1 MELAGSTKQIQVL
14 LFRTF
19 RIFFLYIFLIYGC
32 GLLNPWVQNRWIQR
46 ANYTLKQLESWS
58 SHPI

>member
-14 LFRTF
+14 LF
-19 RIFFLYIFLIYGC
+19 FFLIFLIHGC
-32 GLLNPWVQNRWIQR
+32 GLLNPWVQDRWIQR

-58 SHPI
+58 SHPT

>member
-1 MELAGSTKQIQVL
+1 MELADSTKQIQVL

-19 RIFFLYIFLIYGC
+19 WIFFIYIFLIYGR

-46 ANYTLKQLESWS
+46 ANYTLKQLES
-58 SHPI
+58 

>member
-14 LFRTF
+14 LFF
-19 RIFFLYIFLIYGC
+19 FFNIFNSWLWFVESLGA
-32 GLLNPWVQNRWIQR
+32 GSWIQR

-58 SHPI
+58 SHPT